1 MNYTFNVEKTGDE
14 NSGAPRKEVDWDALN
29 KHIVETVDAV
39 EGDSVVGVISGIV
52 DLGIHQQEDAKMI
65 FTGTEEDERAEI
77 AKNPLQYFETL
88 PNDKG
93 VPTRYKRWPVKPVQ
107 MLAITVDFPDKVV
120 DKAQFFG
127 DESKPLPYR
136 VILNGEFYM
145 KDVGRVVG
153 KPYAV
158 KETKQD
164 DGSWA
169 FKSNTV
175 LHKLAAAT
183 GVLNE
188 QGRFKPHM
196 IGNLLGKAA
205 LFNLQVFLREYNGK
219 QYLEEKVSLAGK
231 IPKGMPVPELDKS
244 LLYGVNFKGPQ
255 DPKVIEQLRVSIKN
269 TMRQAINFEGSDVQ
283 KAIEAVERG
292 RNEQNN
298 QGQQQAA
305 PVQGAAKQEQEVP
318 TVPAKV
324 VESEDDSFDD
334 DVPF

>member
-1 MNYTFNVEKTGDE
+1 MSFTFNVEKTGNE
-14 NSGAPRKEVDWDALN
+14 NSGAPRKEVDWDSLN
-29 KHIVETVDAV
+29 KHIVEAVDAR
-39 EGDSVVGVISGIV
+39 EGDSVVGVISGII
-52 DLGIHQQEDAKMI
+52 DLGIHQQEDAKAE
-65 FTGTEEDERAEI
+65 FKGSEEDELAEI

-88 PNDKG
+88 PNDKD

-145 KDVGRVVG
+145 KEVGRIVG

-205 LFNLQVFLREYNGK
+205 LFNLQVFLREHNGK

-244 LLYGVNFKGPQ
+244 LLYGVNFKGAQ
-255 DPKVIEQLRVSIKN
+255 DPKVIEQLRISVKN
-269 TMRQAINFEGSDVQ
+269 TMRQAINFEESDVRL
-283 KAIEAVERG
+283 AIEAVERG
-292 RNEQNN
+292 RVEQSN
-298 QGQQQAA
+298 QGQQEATPVQAA
-305 PVQGAAKQEQEVP
+305 VKQEEKKAATIPQQ
-318 TVPAKV
+318 
-324 VESEDDSFDD
+324 DD
-334 DVPF
+334 DFDESLPF